1 MRFSKTKLA
10 FKFTKKLAAISYGAV
25 SGAMGIVGHTYYL
38 FAGNKVVSKR
48 ERRLLKLHSAY
59 LNKRF
64 RVISDYPYIDT
75 AVISGITVHEMY
87 AGGVPKDIQL
97 AYEGAYPAKAD
108 QMSFL
113 DAWTSFETQEQI
125 QGFLSGVKGKLF
137 EIQYL
142 EHLNN
147 SIESGYTASLA
158 NSANQK
164 GWDIKIEGPDDEIV
178 NLLQL
183 KATDSINYVKSALNS
198 YPNIDVVTLSDL
210 KNELLLAD
218 LGASFSASSISKSD
232 LDSQILESNSE
243 SFNFLSFAI
252 GVGFIVF
259 SSYKRKDL
267 SNFQQDRLI
276 GERTLNFFTSWGLI
290 VGSGAGIGAIPFVFL
305 KDYLLKKGKIHQERN
320 TQLREEEKI
329 FRLSYKKWDKRIS
342 RRSFIKSLLL
352 TPAAIKM
359 AVK

>member
-1 MRFSKTKLA
+1 MRFSKIKLGL
-10 FKFTKKLAAISYGAV
+10 KLTKKLAAISYGAA
-25 SGAMGIVGHTYYL
+25 SGAMGMVGHTYFL

-48 ERRLLKLHSAY
+48 ERRLSKLHLAY
-59 LNKRF
+59 LNKRY
-64 RVISDYPYIDT
+64 RVISDYPFIDS

-87 AGGVPKDIQL
+87 VGGVPKDIQL

-108 QMSFL
+108 QISFL
-113 DAWTSFETQEQI
+113 EAWTSFETQEQI

-142 EHLNN
+142 DHLNN
-147 SIESGYTASLA
+147 TIESGYTASLA
-158 NSANQK
+158 DSVNQK
-164 GWDIKIEGPDDEIV
+164 GWDIKIAGPDKEIV
-178 NLLQL
+178 DLIQL
-183 KATDSINYVKSALNS
+183 KATDSISYVKSALYA
-198 YPNIDVVTLSDL
+198 YPNIDVITLSDL
-210 KNELLLAD
+210 KHELLLAD
-218 LGASFSASSISKSD
+218 LGSNVSSSSILESD
-232 LDSQILESNSE
+232 LDNQILESTSE
-243 SFNFLSFAI
+243 SFNFLSFAM

-276 GERTLNFFTSWGLI
+276 GERTVNFFTNWGLI
-290 VGSGAGIGAIPFVFL
+290 VGSGAGIGAIPFIFL

-320 TQLREEEKI
+320 AQLKEEEKI
-329 FRLSYKKWDKRIS
+329 FRLSYKNWDKRTS

-352 TPAAIKM
+352 TPVAIKM